1 MSTSFWWVFDL
12 LTVLIAVYVIV
23 TNAKRGLTKSL
34 VLGIGYVI
42 TTVIASLTAAIAAP
56 SLYQT
61 VAYDNNI
68 NGIITA
74 NKHMDFVEVFSDAI
88 NAQEYGFVVD
98 NGEIKAI
105 LSDPQRCP
113 QFDSEMFDY
122 ASQKTGGPVSQKSD
136 FTAVLQDA
144 FIERYGEQLN
154 ERLPHYVRMYF
165 EKQVRRDPQMMR
177 DLIATYYDDTKSLE
191 QRADVLEKLYA
202 SAPTTQV
209 LQIFMYLISFSV
221 FMVIVAFISAVLQNR
236 LFFNIQNST
245 DHSVGALIGI
255 LEAVAM
261 LVLLTLIVRLVVLL
275 TGEKFLFFNEATIAE
290 SKLFSFLYNHLDI
303 LL

>member
-42 TTVIASLTAAIAAP
+42 TTVIASLIAAIAAP

-105 LSDPQRCP
+105 LSDPERCP
-113 QFDSEMFDY
+113 QFDSELFDY
-122 ASQKTGGPVSQKSD
+122 ASRKTLPGTHYYRCMFKKGGQ
-136 FTAVLQDA
+136 
-144 FIERYGEQLN
+144 
-154 ERLPHYVRMYF
+154 
-165 EKQVRRDPQMMR
+165 
-177 DLIATYYDDTKSLE
+177 
-191 QRADVLEKLYA
+191 
-202 SAPTTQV
+202 
-209 LQIFMYLISFSV
+209 YL
-221 FMVIVAFISAVLQNR
+221 R
-236 LFFNIQNST
+236 
-245 DHSVGALIGI
+245 
-255 LEAVAM
+255 E
-261 LVLLTLIVRLVVLL
+261 
-275 TGEKFLFFNEATIAE
+275 
-290 SKLFSFLYNHLDI
+290 
-303 LL
+303 